1 VSQSE
6 VERTLGRLLTD
17 AAFRAEFFRE
27 PGRTC
32 LQLGLQLASG
42 EMAALL
48 RVPRAVLANLG
59 SRLDDRICR
68 LFLCTAS
75 IRYPMRQCR
84 PRPFVPA
91 GTSCRGGTRPCLPLS
106 LW

>member
-1 VSQSE
+1 MSQNE

-17 AAFRAEFFRE
+17 GAFRADFFRE
-27 PGRTC
+27 PGRAC

-42 EMAALL
+42 EITALL

-75 IRYPMRQCR
+75 IRSR
-84 PRPFVPA
+84 PGNADLMLVA
-91 GTSCRGGTRPCLPLS
+91 VIALLGMS
-106 LW
+106 